1 MTKGRGRIE
10 SFPALICPQGQS
22 ADHHGQLDTRA
33 KPAAVDHSAFSAS
46 VVSSTGASAAS
57 STGASSTFSAAA
69 AVDSQGHL
77 TSHNYRLQPPLA
89 FILKRQE
96 LQGEI
101 GITQGPGDRKSVV

>member
-46 VVSSTGASAAS
+46 VVSSTAVSSTGTSAAP
-57 STGASSTFSAAA
+57 STGASPTFSAA

-77 TSHNYRLQPPLA
+77 TSHSYRLQPPPA
-89 FILKRQE
+89 FILKRKE
-96 LQGEI
+96 
-101 GITQGPGDRKSVV
+101 K

>member
-22 ADHHGQLDTRA
+22 ADHHGQLDTHA

-46 VVSSTGASAAS
+46 VVSSTAVSSTGASAAS

-96 LQGEI
+96 LQG
-101 GITQGPGDRKSVV
+101 KFA